1 MDLLRGLFK
10 SSEKESDNLSFWEHL
25 DLLRNVMIRIGVVVI
40 LSSIL
45 GFIFKEKLFEVIL
58 APHNADFITFR
69 LLSDIIL
76 FCGFSPIEHFE
87 IELINT
93 ALAQQFM
100 IHVKAS
106 LCVGILV
113 ASPYIIYELFRFI
126 SPALYAQERK
136 YSVGVILGGYLMFV
150 FGLMISY
157 FLIFPLTFRFLATYQ
172 VSPTVVNMISL
183 ESYMN
188 TLLML
193 SLVMGVLF
201 EIPVVCWLLA
211 KIGILK
217 REFMIHY
224 RRHAIVVI
232 LIIAAVITP
241 TSDLLTLLIVSLPI
255 YLLYEISIAIVRRI
269 EISANK
275 KM

>member
-40 LSSIL
+40 LSSIF
-45 GFIFKEKLFEVIL
+45 GFIFKDKLFEVIL

-193 SLVMGVLF
+193 SLVMGVVF

-241 TSDLLTLLIVSLPI
+241 TSDLLTLSIVSLPI

>member
-10 SSEKESDNLSFWEHL
+10 SSEKESYNLSFWEHL

-100 IHVKAS
+100 
-106 LCVGILV
+106 
-113 ASPYIIYELFRFI
+113 
-126 SPALYAQERK
+126 
-136 YSVGVILGGYLMFV
+136 
-150 FGLMISY
+150 
-157 FLIFPLTFRFLATYQ
+157 
-172 VSPTVVNMISL
+172 
-183 ESYMN
+183 
-188 TLLML
+188 
-193 SLVMGVLF
+193 
-201 EIPVVCWLLA
+201 
-211 KIGILK
+211 
-217 REFMIHY
+217 
-224 RRHAIVVI
+224 
-232 LIIAAVITP
+232 
-241 TSDLLTLLIVSLPI
+241 
-255 YLLYEISIAIVRRI
+255 YLLQMASCWIWGFCLYLSCLWQFWVP
-269 EISANK
+269 
-275 KM
+275 

>member
-193 SLVMGVLF
+193 SLVMGVVF

-241 TSDLLTLLIVSLPI
+241 TSDLLTLSIVSLPI

>member
-193 SLVMGVLF
+193 SLVMGVVF
-201 EIPVVCWLLA
+201 EIPVVCLLLA

-241 TSDLLTLLIVSLPI
+241 TSDLLTLSIVSLPI

-269 EISANK
+269 ETSANK

>member
-76 FCGFSPIEHFE
+76 FCGSSPIEHFE

-193 SLVMGVLF
+193 SLMMGVVF

-241 TSDLLTLLIVSLPI
+241 TSDLLTLSIVSLPI

>member
-193 SLVMGVLF
+193 SLVMGVVF

-241 TSDLLTLLIVSLPI
+241 TSDLLTLSIVSLPI

-269 EISANK
+269 ETSANK